1 MNPFSISSHS
11 RDKFCNRIQEIAALK
26 QYMRNGT
33 HVVLYAPRR
42 FGKSSLA
49 KVVQADLTEMDCIYV
64 DLFSVTSIDEV
75 AAMLYYEIANSLA
88 NTAAEQTTFLKHL
101 GEFFSRVRFSL
112 SYDSQGNTP
121 TIDVALGSA
130 SPDIC
135 IKEVIES
142 LDAFCK
148 KNNRRACIVLDEFQE
163 ICELKES
170 KQIEAFLRGGMQQAQ
185 WVSFIFMGSRR
196 TILRDMF
203 ENKKRPFYKSTIS
216 LELPRIGDNVFADF
230 IADRFAVGGHPIE
243 PETAK
248 EIVTFTNAYPYYTQ
262 KLALLYFDALE
273 SGNNNIEWAEQE
285 LIRSESSDCENIYV
299 NLSTNQKKLL
309 KALATTPTANL
320 YASEYLRANRLGAA
334 SSVKAAFERLKQ
346 LDLIEF
352 RNELWQ
358 SVDPILGKW
367 CRNQS
372 KA

>member
-11 RDKFCNRIQEIAALK
+11 KDKFCNRVQEIATLK
-26 QYMRNGT
+26 KYMRDGIN
-33 HVVLYAPRR
+33 VVVYAPRR

-49 KVVQADLTEMDCIYV
+49 KVVQADLPDMDNIYV

-75 AAMLYYEIANSLA
+75 AALLYYEIANSLGK
-88 NTAAEQTTFLKHL
+88 TAAQQTTLLQRL

-112 SYDSQGNTP
+112 SYDSQGQSP
-121 TIDVALGSA
+121 TIDVSLGAA

-170 KQIEAFLRGGMQQAQ
+170 KQIEAFLRGGMQKAE

-216 LELPRIGDNVFADF
+216 FELPGMQRDVFAGF
-230 IADRFAVGGHPIE
+230 IANSFELNGHPIE
-243 PETAK
+243 STLAE
-248 EIVTFTNAYPYYTQ
+248 EIVSFTSGYPYYTQ
-262 KLALLYFDALE
+262 KLALLYFDAIE
-273 SGNNNIEWAEQE
+273 SGNYDLEQAKNE

-309 KALATTPTANL
+309 KAIARNPSANL
-320 YASEYLRANRLGAA
+320 YASEYLRANHLGAA

-346 LDLIEF
+346 LDLIEL
-352 RNELWQ
+352 RNDLWQ
-358 SVDPILGKW
+358 TVDPIMGKW
-367 CRNQS
+367 CRMQH
-372 KA
+372 AL